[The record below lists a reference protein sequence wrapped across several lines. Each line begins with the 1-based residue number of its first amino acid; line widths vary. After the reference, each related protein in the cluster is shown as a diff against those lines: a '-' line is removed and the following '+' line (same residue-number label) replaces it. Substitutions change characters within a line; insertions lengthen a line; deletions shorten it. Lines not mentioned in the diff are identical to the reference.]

1 MLQKYKTFFLV
12 DFLRLSALQQDGR
25 ARSLRVANAQLC
37 ADCNASAAMPDVTA
51 AEFAHGIATCQ
62 RLDDVV
68 AAPNAAVA
76 DYLQAV
82 VQRVG
87 ALQAGGNP

>member
-1 MLQKYKTFFLV
+1 
-12 DFLRLSALQQDGR
+12 
-25 ARSLRVANAQLC
+25 
-37 ADCNASAAMPDVTA
+37 MPDVTA
-51 AEFAHGIATCQ
+51 AEFAYGIATCE

-68 AAPNAAVA
+68 AASNAAVA

-87 ALQAGGNP
+87 DCRDAVDGRRRRRPCNETRAPAAGALQAGGNP

>member
-1 MLQKYKTFFLV
+1 
-12 DFLRLSALQQDGR
+12 
-25 ARSLRVANAQLC
+25 
-37 ADCNASAAMPDVTA
+37 MPDVTA